1 MFTKNKSAIKARSF
15 FFLLLLI
22 LQRLGVQAQANAPSN
37 VRQPAASAQTP
48 PAAYISGIPLN
59 YVRTWMPLKPYT
71 SEGDVSSTSRQV
83 SEVNSSMQYL
93 DGLGR
98 PLQTVNWRAS
108 PLQKD
113 VVAPVIYDEFGR
125 EHFQYLPYSYIGN
138 AADNT
143 DKNGL
148 FKTNPFVEQNL
159 FYSTG
164 YNTLQQ
170 QPAFIGENVFYG
182 QTDFEASPLNRVEKT
197 MQAGNSWVGSNRG
210 VQRQY
215 LINTIE
221 DAVRIWTIGFSND
234 LSASA
239 IIPVSG
245 GVYLPGQLVKNVT
258 IDEASHQMIEYKDKD
273 GHTVLKKTEA
283 GLITGTNT
291 IDWLCTYYVYDD
303 LGQLRFVI
311 SPQAVKMAE
320 SAGWSL
326 AGLTDGLCFRYEYD
340 DRKRLVAKKMP
351 DAGWIYMIYDSRDR
365 LVYTQDANMRTS
377 GNWWMATMYD
387 NLNRPVQTAM
397 LVNYTG
403 TREMLSEFAKGLPDN
418 GVTGSVT
425 TAGNGVSTPAMD
437 IYINVWQQGIDYEA
451 GNSIEILQGFE
462 STGGAEFTAAIVP
475 VTTSSLTG
483 SQEVNGYLVPGT
495 GQLVP
500 LTYIYYDHY
509 LWGTQKQYTA
519 SNNSKLG
526 IGANVYG
533 EPLPSTRSVLTK
545 GTTTGSRVRVIE
557 DPADLTKGGWLE
569 TVSFYD
575 DKGRVIQ
582 VVSDNYKG
590 GQDVVTSRYDFSG
603 KEISQY
609 QVHNNARAGVSNNRV
624 YTETDYDHGGRVV
637 EIRKTLNDDAA
648 TQRVISH
655 NSYDAMGKLKTKQLG
670 KKAGTGSWLETQD
683 YAYNIRG
690 WLKGVNWLGYENST
704 GGTSPAAERWFA
716 MDLSYD
722 WGYDVRQYNGNI
734 AGMRWQSRGDQH
746 ERSYGFGY
754 DAANR
759 LLFGDFKQN
768 DNGWNNDKGV
778 NYSMHL
784 GDASL
789 NNTYDANGNIK
800 EMWQKGFMAPG
811 SSDWVDRLKY
821 NYGNGSSNRL
831 LSVTDEANN
840 AASTLGDY
848 HTPAGVTPGYVYDD
862 NGNMVT
868 DNNKQIRTNGGKG
881 IIYNHLNLPWQV
893 TMYSGTAKR
902 GTITYIYDAAGNK
915 LEKRIAEEPAASN
928 GNAGNHVITTY
939 LNGYVYENDVLQ
951 FWGHEEG
958 RIRPVR
964 SPAAGSVTGYA
975 FDYFLKDHLG
985 NIRTTLTDEES
996 GVKTYRATMEEAA
1009 RNAEVALFENIQETE
1024 FAKPGG
1030 FDTDPDNTRV
1040 SRLYGKVNNNKRVGP
1055 GIVLKVMRGDKFKAR
1070 VQAWYDSQ
1078 LQQGIENDPNYNII
1092 ASIAAG
1098 LVGGAPAGGIHSSNP
1113 VTFQNSVSGAI
1124 GAFMGIYNPDP
1135 GTTSRPKAY
1144 LNWVLLDE
1152 QQLELVNTSGN
1163 SGAVIVPA
1171 MSANDIKY
1179 PVQAAGGDDILVER
1193 NGYLYVYVSNES
1205 RGDVYF
1211 DDLTVEHTAGV
1222 LLEETHYYPFGLT
1235 MAGISS
1241 KAAGTLVNHKKYNG
1255 KEEQRKEFSDGSG
1268 LEWYDYGARMYDNQ
1282 IARWTTLDPLAGKY
1296 ESWSPYVYCLNNP
1309 IIFVDP
1315 DGRTVDPGSQKEWDK
1330 QKQAVTDQRDKLQKQ
1345 VDDFNAQAKAEGW
1358 SAEMLAEKIGDLNDR
1373 ITGLNGSLTNL
1384 GNLEASKQNYSL
1396 KAGAGEEGG
1405 TTYDPKT
1412 GNVVFSF
1419 SNTANFVHETTHGG
1433 QFETGDFAFNNKTGM
1448 PFGQDVHDEVAAY
1461 RSQFSYDPSSVSGLT
1476 SSSTAN
1482 SFGAITTGWV
1492 QGITKSDGDKLYAPG
1507 GSANTGITPVN
1518 INTNRDGLIAAY
1530 PHQAAVLRTLPANFT
1545 LKSIPSIYYKK

>member
-1 MFTKNKSAIKARSF
+1 M
-15 FFLLLLI
+15 
-22 LQRLGVQAQANAPSN
+22 
-37 VRQPAASAQTP
+37 RQPAASAQATP
-48 PAAYISGIPLN
+48 GAYNAGVPLN
-59 YVRTWMPLKPYT
+59 YVRAWVPLKPYT
-71 SEGDVSSTSRQV
+71 LEADVISTSRQV
-83 SEVNSSMQYL
+83 SEVNGSTQYL

-98 PLQTVNWRAS
+98 PLQVVKWRAS

-113 VVAPVIYDEFGR
+113 VVAPSIYDEFGR
-125 EHFQYLPYSYIGN
+125 ERFQYLPYSYTDN

-148 FKTNPFVEQNL
+148 FKSNPFEEQSL
-159 FYSTG
+159 FYSTR
-164 YNTLQQ
+164 YNTAQQ
-170 QPAFIGENVFYG
+170 QPAFAGESVFYN
-182 QTDFEASPLNRVEKT
+182 QTNFEASPLNRAEKI
-197 MQAGNSWVGSNRG
+197 MQAGNSWLGSNRG
-210 VQRQY
+210 VQQQY
-215 LINTIE
+215 LVNTAD
-221 DAVRIWTIGFSND
+221 DAVRVWTIGFSND
-234 LSASA
+234 LTAA
-239 IIPVSG
+239 ALIPVSG
-245 GVYLPGQLVKNVT
+245 AIYQPGQLFKNVT
-258 IDEASHQMIEYKDKD
+258 IDEANHQTIEYKDKED
-273 GHTVLKKTEA
+273 HVVLKKTEA
-283 GLITGTNT
+283 GVLPGTTT

-303 LGQLRFVI
+303 LGLLRFII

-320 SAGWSL
+320 VAGWSL
-326 AGLTDGLCFRYEYD
+326 TGLADGLCFRYEYD
-340 DRKRLVAKKMP
+340 GRKRMVAKKLP
-351 DAGWIYMIYDSRDR
+351 DAGWVYMVYDSRDR
-365 LVYTQDANMRTS
+365 LVYTQDANMRTPN
-377 GNWWMATMYD
+377 NWWLATLYD

-403 TREMLSEFAKGLPDN
+403 TREALTEFAKGLPDN
-418 GVTGSVT
+418 GVTGPVS
-425 TAGNGVSTPAMD
+425 TAGNGVGTPAMD
-437 IYINVWQQGIDYEA
+437 IYINEWQAGINYDA
-451 GNSIEILQGFE
+451 GNSIEFLQGFE
-462 STGGAEFTAAIVP
+462 SGSNAEFTAQIVP

-483 SQEVNGYLVPGT
+483 SQDVNGYLVPGT

-500 LTYIYYDHY
+500 LTYAYYDHY
-509 LWGTQKQYTA
+509 LWGTQKQYNA
-519 SNNSKLG
+519 ANNSKLG

-533 EPLPSTRSVLTK
+533 DPLPSTRSVLTK
-545 GTTTGSRVRVIE
+545 GVITGSRVRVIE

-582 VVSDNYKG
+582 IVSDNYKG
-590 GQDVVTSRYDFSG
+590 GQDVVTSRYNFSD

-609 QVHNNARAGVSNNRV
+609 QVHNNNRAGVSNNRV
-624 YTETDYDHGGRVV
+624 YTETDYDHDGRVI

-648 TQRVISH
+648 TQRIIAH

-670 KKAGTGSWLETQD
+670 KKAGGGSWLETQD

-690 WLKGVNWLGYENST
+690 WLKGINWQGYENST
-704 GGTSPAAERWFA
+704 SATTPAADRWFA

-722 WGYDVRQYNGNI
+722 WGYDTRQYNGNI
-734 AGMRWQSRGDQH
+734 AGMRWQSKGDQH

-811 SSDWVDRLKY
+811 TSDWVDRLKY

-831 LSVTDEANN
+831 LSVTDEVSNE
-840 AASTLGDY
+840 ASTLGDY

-868 DNNKQIRTNGGKG
+868 DNNKQIRTNGSKG
-881 IIYNHLNLPWQV
+881 IIYNHLNLPWEL
-893 TMYSGTAKR
+893 TMYNGAAKK

-915 LEKRIAEEPAASN
+915 LEKRVAEEPAASN

-964 SPAAGSVTGYA
+964 NPAAGSVTGYG

-985 NIRTTLTDEES
+985 NTRTTLTDEES

-1009 RNAEVALFENIQETE
+1009 RNAEGALFENIQETE
-1024 FAKPGG
+1024 FVKPGG
-1030 FDTDPDNTRV
+1030 FDTDPDNVRV
-1040 SRLYGKVNNNKRVGP
+1040 SRLYGKVNNNKRLGP
-1055 GIVLKVMRGDKFKAR
+1055 GIVLKVMRGDRFKAR
-1070 VQAWYDSQ
+1070 VQAWYDAQ
-1078 LQQGIENDPNYNII
+1078 VQQGVENDPNYNII
-1092 ASIAAG
+1092 ASIASG

-1144 LNWVLLDE
+1144 LNWILLDE
-1152 QQLELVNTSGN
+1152 QQLELVNISGN

-1171 MSANDIKY
+1171 ISANAIKY
-1179 PVQAAGGDDILVER
+1179 PVQAAGGDEIQVQR

-1205 RGDVYF
+1205 KGDVYF
-1211 DDLTVEHTAGV
+1211 DDLIVEHTAGE

-1241 KAAGTLVNHKKYNG
+1241 RASLFGIPENKIKYNG
-1255 KEEQRKEFSDGSG
+1255 IEQNNDFD
-1268 LEWYDYGARMYDNQ
+1268 LNMYDAFYRN
-1282 IARWTTLDPLAGKY
+1282 LDPQIGRFWQIDPKIEQGY
-1296 ESWSPYVYCLNNP
+1296 ENVSTYSSMHNNP
-1309 IIFVDP
+1309 ILISDP
-1315 DGRTVDPGSQKEWDK
+1315 
-1330 QKQAVTDQRDKLQKQ
+1330 L
-1345 VDDFNAQAKAEGW
+1345 
-1358 SAEMLAEKIGDLNDR
+1358 
-1373 ITGLNGSLTNL
+1373 
-1384 GNLEASKQNYSL
+1384 
-1396 KAGAGEEGG
+1396 
-1405 TTYDPKT
+1405 
-1412 GNVVFSF
+1412 
-1419 SNTANFVHETTHGG
+1419 
-1433 QFETGDFAFNNKTGM
+1433 GDFDDYKLKQDGNIELVKTTN
-1448 PFGQDVHDEVAAY
+1448 DK
-1461 RSQFSYDPSSVSGLT
+1461 T
-1476 SSSTAN
+1476 
-1482 SFGAITTGWV
+1482 
-1492 QGITKSDGDKLYAPG
+1492 DKLYATDQNGNVNKDKSITVQKGIINNVQNNPPTSENPNG
-1507 GSANTGITPVN
+1507 TTTLGTISNKAVANSVFKFLADNSSVEWGMISFGQAATGSAVQDTRITTSHDKSSNRSLGYLLDKYAEEANESGRLIFEVTHSHPATPGKIVDFPSGFH
-1518 INTNRDGLIAAY
+1518 RDGSTAPLDGDRYKAA
-1530 PHQAAVLRTLPANFT
+1530 QIEV
-1545 LKSIPSIYYKK
+1545 SYKKNRVYLGVYDVATQKYIWYNSQRFIRK